1 MIKDTINLP
10 SQLSSGNANILI
22 VHDIT
27 ELYKKIYKLNQR
39 VSKRN
44 KFGIFLKIEN
54 ACLEIMSLAIKSAF
68 TAKGDKE
75 KFISQLRVMVEL
87 LKNLVRVAYELD
99 ILDKNTYIDIQIDLQ
114 KISKMGLGWLK
125 YSQQ

>member
-1 MIKDTINLP
+1 MIKDTISPL
-10 SQLSSGNANILI
+10 SRLSSGNVNILI

-27 ELYKKIYKLNQR
+27 ELYKKIYRLNQK

-54 ACLEIMSLAIKSAF
+54 ACLEILSLAIKAAF
-68 TAKGDKE
+68 TAKADKE
-75 KFISQLRVMVEL
+75 KFISQLRVVVEL
-87 LKNLVRVAYELD
+87 LKNLVRIAYELD
-99 ILDKNTYIDIQIDLQ
+99 ILDKNIYLDIQTDLQ